1 MGKHPLR
8 PGASF
13 LQNCL
18 RVALLLL
25 LVQVGHAKSGRKSR
39 HLKQEQSSNG
49 SHNDA
54 QSPTMHT
61 LFSVECNNYFD
72 WQTVGLMNSYR
83 KSGHPGPITRLL
95 SCTDDQ
101 LESYGGMD
109 LAPTLIVPSMSR
121 HPKTGDWYPAINK
134 PAGVLHWLQNSPD
147 ANDVEWVV
155 ILDADM
161 IIRKPIVPWELGVEK
176 GKPVAALYG
185 YLIGCDNILAELHTK
200 HPDLCDKVGGLLA
213 MHIEDLRALAP
224 LWLSK
229 TEEVRAD
236 KEHWATNITGDI
248 YASGWIS
255 EMYGYSFGAAEVG
268 LRHQISNDLMI
279 YPGYVPRE
287 GVEPILM
294 HYGLKF
300 SVGTWSFS
308 KADHH
313 DDDIVYQC
321 NKLFSAPPYPQEVL
335 ALETDPNKRCGLF
348 LSIECMNSLNE
359 GLLEAHRSHGCPA
372 PPNSNYT
379 RFLQVWRQELER
391 VANFDSTVLDENV
404 AIEDANRNSELLA
417 DEKAVSEEDKP
428 PQLEIS
434 KIHTLFSTECS
445 TYFDWQTVGLIHS
458 FQLSGQPGSITR
470 LLSCTDEQLKEYKGL
485 NLAPTHVVPS
495 YSIHPLTNDR
505 YPAINKPAAVL
516 HWLNHVSTDA
526 EFLVILDADM
536 ILRRPI
542 TPWEFGAERGH
553 PVSAPYD
560 YLIGCDNELA
570 KLHTRYPEACDKVG
584 GVIIMHIDDLRRFAP
599 LWLHKTE
606 EVRADKAH
614 WATNLTG
621 DIYGVGWIS
630 EMYGYSFGAA
640 ELKLRHKIRSDIM
653 LYPGYSPMKEV
664 EPRVLHYG
672 LEFSVGNWSFDKA
685 NWREEDLTNVCWK
698 FFPDPPSPASL
709 DVATVDEL
717 RRDTISIEC
726 IRTLNN
732 ALYLH
737 HKRRGCPN
745 PTNDENNAVG
755 ATQKPSDSVVDNEID
770 AGDDI
775 QEMDE
780 KEEDVDGFEV
790 DDKDVDKDNKNDT
803 TEEGQVIGEGERK
816 EDDDGESTDW
826 DVTSTSHVKT
836 AIRKLSHSTGGLPE
850 MMTNPEY
857 CMLALWSISFF
868 LFVLIAYYVYR
879 SQRQKQKQSKSKP
892 KRLILNAI

>member
-1 MGKHPLR
+1 
-8 PGASF
+8 
-13 LQNCL
+13 
-18 RVALLLL
+18 
-25 LVQVGHAKSGRKSR
+25 
-39 HLKQEQSSNG
+39 
-49 SHNDA
+49 
-54 QSPTMHT
+54 
-61 LFSVECNNYFD
+61 
-72 WQTVGLMNSYR
+72 
-83 KSGHPGPITRLL
+83 
-95 SCTDDQ
+95 
-101 LESYGGMD
+101 
-109 LAPTLIVPSMSR
+109 MSR

-134 PAGVLHWLQNSPD
+134 PAGVLHWLQNSPE
-147 ANDVEWVV
+147 ANDVEWVI

-200 HPDLCDKVGGLLA
+200 HPELCDKVGGLLA
-213 MHIEDLRALAP
+213 MHMDDLRALAP
-224 LWLSK
+224 LWLLK
-229 TEEVRAD
+229 TEEVRGD

-279 YPGYVPRE
+279 YPGYIPRE

-321 NKLFSAPPYPQEVL
+321 NQLFPVPPYPKEVL
-335 ALETDPNKRCGLF
+335 ALETDPNKRRGLF
-348 LSIECMNSLNE
+348 LSIECMDSLNE
-359 GLLEAHRSHGCPA
+359 GLLEIHKSHGCPV
-372 PPNSNYT
+372 PQNSEYT
-379 RFLQVWRQELER
+379 EFLKVWRKELEQ
-391 VANFDSTVLDENV
+391 VLNFD
-404 AIEDANRNSELLA
+404 RNAASDDVDIKSEVLA
-417 DEKAVSEEDKP
+417 DENGISEEDKTP
-428 PQLEIS
+428 VLSKDLGKLS

-470 LLSCTDEQLKEYKGL
+470 LLSCTDEQLKSYKGL
-485 NLAPTHVVPS
+485 DLAPTHVVPS
-495 YSIHPLTNDR
+495 YSVHPLTNDW

-516 HWLNHVSTDA
+516 HWLNHVPTDA

-536 ILRRPI
+536 VLRRPI
-542 TPWEFGAERGH
+542 TPWEYGAERGH

-584 GVIIMHIDDLRRFAP
+584 GVIIMHIDDLRKFAP

-621 DIYGVGWIS
+621 DIYGHGWIS

-640 ELKLRHKIRSDIM
+640 ELKLRHRIRNDIM
-653 LYPGYSPMKEV
+653 LYPGYTPMKEA

-685 NWREEDLTNVCWK
+685 KWHEEDMTNVCWK
-698 FFPDPPSPASL
+698 FFPDPPSPAFL

-726 IRTLNN
+726 MRTLNN

-737 HKRRGCPN
+737 HKRKGCPD
-745 PTNDENNAVG
+745 PTNEGDDAIG
-755 ATQKPSDSVVDNEID
+755 AAQKPPETVVDNETD
-770 AGDDI
+770 AGDAI

-790 DDKDVDKDNKNDT
+790 DDKDVDKDWDAR
-803 TEEGQVIGEGERK
+803 EEAHLIGEKEGNWGERK
-816 EDDDGESTDW
+816 EDNDREKVEDW
-826 DVTSTSHVKT
+826 DVTSSSNVKT
-836 AIRKLSHSTGGLPE
+836 DG
-850 MMTNPEY
+850 
-857 CMLALWSISFF
+857 
-868 LFVLIAYYVYR
+868 VYSKDKVR
-879 SQRQKQKQSKSKP
+879 SRVSSDAK
-892 KRLILNAI
+892 AGE